1 MVGFCLIGGVFGAS
15 LGKHVTQSGFYDDGS
30 QSVKASVLAD
40 QVYGRDRSGHI
51 VALFDAPQGK
61 TVDDPDWSKKVA
73 DDLNK
78 FKADHPDQVLGWAGY
93 LRAITASNP
102 DAAKAAQDN
111 VYLRGTATKDK
122 TRTFVNISLKGDNND
137 TILNNYKAIEAD
149 LKNVNDGNIELAG
162 LQPLANELT
171 GTIAKDQQRAEVLA
185 YRWWRSCCSSCSAA
199 SSRPSCR

>member
-1 MVGFCLIGGVFGAS
+1 
-15 LGKHVTQSGFYDDGS
+15 
-30 QSVKASVLAD
+30 
-40 QVYGRDRSGHI
+40 
-51 VALFDAPQGK
+51 
-61 TVDDPDWSKKVA
+61 
-73 DDLNK
+73 

-122 TRTFVNISLKGDNND
+122 TRTFVNISLKGDNDD

-162 LQPLANELT
+162 PGPLADDGT
-171 GTIAKDQQRAEVLA
+171 GTIASRQQRAHA
-185 YRWWRSCCSSCSAA
+185 
-199 SSRPSCR
+199 